1 MLYGRLRAAVEEWR
15 NRFPRRVSCNIC
27 GWAGSKFASDSWHP
41 HTICCRCGSQV
52 RHRLLVA
59 ALQEPRFANILTAKR
74 VLHFAPEALL
84 SDVFRREAV
93 AYVTANINGSA
104 QLRLDI
110 TSMPEISDNSYD
122 AVVACDVLE
131 HVRNDRDALAE
142 IRRVLSPDGFAILT
156 VPQKDGLADTYED
169 SSITNPSDRERHF
182 GQWDH
187 LRIYGDSFP
196 LIVEDCGFRV
206 STIDAASFAQAVVKR
221 HVLFPPIVSSHP
233 LATNHRRIF
242 FGQKIA

>member
-1 MLYGRLRAAVEEWR
+1 LEEPQ
-15 NRFPRRVSCNIC
+15 FS
-27 GWAGSKFASDSWHP
+27 H
-41 HTICCRCGSQV
+41 
-52 RHRLLVA
+52 LL
-59 ALQEPRFANILTAKR
+59 TGKR
-74 VLHFAPEALL
+74 MLHFAPEPVL
-84 SDVFRREAV
+84 SDVFRRKAG

-110 TSMPEISDNSYD
+110 TSMPEVGDSSYD

-131 HVRNDRDALAE
+131 HVRDDRVALLE
-142 IRRVLSPDGFAILT
+142 IHRVLLPGGFVILT
-156 VPQKDGLADTYED
+156 VPQKDGLAETYED
-169 SSITNPSDRERHF
+169 SSITEPSDRERHF

-196 LIVEDCGFRV
+196 RIVEACGFRV
-206 STIDAASFAQAVVKR
+206 TTIDAASFAQAVVKR
-221 HVLFPPIVSSHP
+221 QVLFPPVLSPHP